1 MIEGS
6 GSGSIPLTM
15 DPDPGGPKTC
25 GSGGSGSGGSGSES
39 ATLVARV
46 SAIFKRTQAIYIK
59 LSKIQR
65 YLKVLSSHLNWGARL
80 DSFDPL

>member
-15 DPDPGGPKTC
+15 DPDPGNPKTC
-25 GSGGSGSGGSGSES
+25 GSGSES

-80 DSFDPL
+80 DSFNPL

>member
-1 MIEGS
+1 MIE

-25 GSGGSGSGGSGSES
+25 GSGGSGSGGSGSGGSGSGGSGSEP

-59 LSKIQR
+59 LSKNQR
-65 YLKVLSSHLNWGARL
+65 YLNSELFELE
-80 DSFDPL
+80 